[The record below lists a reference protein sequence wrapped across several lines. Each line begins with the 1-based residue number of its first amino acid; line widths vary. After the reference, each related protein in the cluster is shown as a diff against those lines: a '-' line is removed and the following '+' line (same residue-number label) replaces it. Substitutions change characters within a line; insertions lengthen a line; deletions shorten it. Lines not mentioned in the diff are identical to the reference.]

1 MRRREFIAALSVAT
15 MWPLAT
21 RGEQPALPVIGFLH
35 GGSSAQSADLVTAFQ
50 QGLKEAG
57 YAEGQN
63 VVIEYRWADGHFK
76 RLPGL
81 AADLVRRPEVAAIA
95 TWADPAAVA
104 AKAATTRIP
113 TVFMSGTDPVKLGLV
128 SSLNKP
134 GANFTGVALLSS
146 SLVPKQLQLLVE
158 LVPTAGTIGL
168 LINPNNANTE
178 IRLEEMREA
187 ARAVA
192 RELFVATV
200 SSGDE
205 LELAFVTTQQ
215 RAGALVVPPDPF
227 FTGRRDELIALAAR
241 HALPVGYPFREY
253 ATSGGL
259 MSYGISLSDAYRL
272 VGIYC
277 GRILKGEKA
286 ADLPVQ
292 QSTKVEFIV
301 NLKTAKALGISI
313 PLPLVGRADE
323 VIE

>member
-21 RGEQPALPVIGFLH
+21 RGEQRALPVIGFLH

-63 VVIEYRWADGHFK
+63 VVIEYRWADGHFE

-134 GANFTGVALLSS
+134 GANITGVALLSS

-259 MSYGISLSDAYRL
+259 MSYGVSLSDAYRL

-292 QSTKVEFIV
+292 QSTRVEFIV

>member
-15 MWPLAT
+15 TWPLAT
-21 RGEQPALPVIGFLH
+21 WGEQPAVPVIGFLH
-35 GGSSAQSADLVTAFQ
+35 GGSSAQYADLVTAFR

-63 VVIEYRWADGHFK
+63 VVIEYRWADGHFE

-81 AADLVRRPEVAAIA
+81 AADLVRRPDVAAIA

-104 AKAATTRIP
+104 AKAATARIP

-128 SSLNKP
+128 SNLNKP
-134 GANFTGVALLSS
+134 GANITGVALLSS
-146 SLVPKQLQLLVE
+146 SLVPKQLQRLVE
-158 LVPTAGTIGL
+158 LVPTAATIGL

-178 IRLEEMREA
+178 IRLEEMQEA

-192 RELFVATV
+192 RELFVVTV
-200 SSGDE
+200 SGADE
-205 LELAFVTTQQ
+205 LELAFVRTRQ

-227 FTGRRDELIALAAR
+227 FTSQRDKVIALAAR
-241 HALPVGYPFREY
+241 HALPVAYPFREY
-253 ATSGGL
+253 AISGGL
-259 MSYGISLSDAYRL
+259 MSYGTSLSDAYRL

-277 GRILKGEKA
+277 GRILKGDKP

-292 QSTKVEFIV
+292 QSTKVEFII